1 MGTGVKDR
9 HREDLRTM
17 VLVYYGNE
25 IDKKPVFDR
34 IFQDLGLAKRDL
46 GDADLNA
53 TVGELADTEA
63 QTADLKGDKPLFLY
77 YDKLD
82 SKAIQQVEA
91 ALKQAGLHVSRKAVR
106 TENNEKWTL
115 EALMYEIG
123 REDEW
128 FRKTNRLYQLV
139 THPDKERLAS
149 DPAYMA
155 LMAQSF
161 ALLEENDMSEE
172 QLDQA
177 IAAIETDLAR
187 QEKETV
193 PRA

>member
-1 MGTGVKDR
+1 
-9 HREDLRTM
+9 M

-34 IFQDLGLAKRDL
+34 IFQDLGIEKRDL
-46 GDADLNA
+46 GDANLDA
-53 TVGELADTEA
+53 TVGELADSA
-63 QTADLKGDKPLFLY
+63 GDQADLTGDKPLFLY

-82 SKAIQQVEA
+82 SKDIQRVEK
-91 ALKQAGLHVSRKAVR
+91 ALKEAGLHVSRKAVR

-128 FRKTNRLYQLV
+128 LRKTSRLYQLV
-139 THPDKERLAS
+139 THPDKARLAH

-177 IAAIETDLAR
+177 IAAIETDLA
-187 QEKETV
+187 QHQADAKE
-193 PRA
+193 A

>member
-1 MGTGVKDR
+1 
-9 HREDLRTM
+9 M
-17 VLVYYGNE
+17 VLVYYGRDM
-25 IDKKPVFDR
+25 DKKPVFDR
-34 IFQDLGLAKRDL
+34 IFRDLGIAKRDL

-53 TVGELADTEA
+53 TVGELADGDG
-63 QTADLKGDKPLFLY
+63 QSRDLSGDKPLFLY

-82 SKAIQQVEA
+82 SKEIQKVEA
-91 ALKQAGLHVSRKAVR
+91 ALKEAGLRVSRKAVR
-106 TENNEKWTL
+106 TENNKKWTL

-139 THPDKERLAS
+139 THPDKARLAS

-193 PRA
+193 PRQ